1 MTDDMTDSID
11 RKDPDALERILPG
24 TEKLE
29 RIGIIADLCVA
40 LRGVNSEKVIEYG
53 IQGLELLGSVE
64 DKELE
69 SAILKELCWAKQCL
83 GEYQAALDYG
93 LRKLEIDDK
102 DKSSALNIIG
112 VTYWRM
118 GKYDKALECYLKA
131 LNILEV
137 SEDKPGIAPV
147 LNNIGIIYNNM
158 GDRKKALD
166 YYNRSIKICEEL
178 ELKKGLANSFNNA
191 GNIYRK
197 TGESKKALKYYKK
210 ALEIRENLNDKRGFS
225 HTLTN
230 IGTVYQDLKN
240 FDKSLKYF
248 LRSLKIEEETGDR
261 LASVDTLLSISV
273 IYASTDRLSKALEYV
288 RRGFDFAE
296 EIGVPDLKR
305 DCCETFSTI
314 LEQKGNFRE
323 ALEYHKKYKAL
334 NDEIFNEDSSSRIN
348 ELQVQYETEKKE
360 KEKEI
365 YRLRNI
371 ELAEA
376 NEELKHALAE
386 VTHLSG
392 LLPICASCKK
402 IRDDQGYWKQIES
415 YVSEH
420 SEAQFSHGLCPECM
434 MMLYPDLI
442 EHSESKGS
450 CD

>member
-1 MTDDMTDSID
+1 MTCSTD
-11 RKDPDALERILPG
+11 RKDPETLERMLSG
-24 TEKLE
+24 TEELE
-29 RIGIIADLCVA
+29 RIGILADLCVA
-40 LRGVNSEKVIEYG
+40 FRGVNSQKVIEYG

-93 LRKLEIDDK
+93 LRKLEIDEDR
-102 DKSSALNIIG
+102 DKSSALNIVG

-131 LNILEV
+131 LNILED
-137 SEDKPGIAPV
+137 SGDNSGTAPV
-147 LNNIGIIYNNM
+147 LNNIGIIYNTM

-166 YYNRSIKICEEL
+166 YYNKSIKICEEL
-178 ELKKGLANSFNNA
+178 DDKKGLANSFNNA

-197 TGESKKALKYYKK
+197 SGESDKALKYYQK
-210 ALEIRENLNDKRGFS
+210 ALKIRENSNDKRGFS

-230 IGTVYQDLKN
+230 IGTVYQDLKK
-240 FDKSLKYF
+240 FDKSLEYF
-248 LRSLKIEEETGDR
+248 LRSLRIEEETEDR
-261 LASVDTLLSISV
+261 LALVNTLLSVSI
-273 IYASTDRLSKALEYV
+273 IYASTDRFSEALEYV

-296 EIGVPDLKR
+296 EIGAPDLKR
-305 DCCETFSTI
+305 DCCATFSSV
-314 LEQKGNFRE
+314 LEQKGDFRE
-323 ALEYHKKYKAL
+323 ALYYHKKCKAL
-334 NDEIFNEDSSSRIN
+334 NDEIFNEDSSARIN

-371 ELAEA
+371 ELAKA
-376 NEELKHALAE
+376 NEDLKRALNE
-386 VTHLSG
+386 VKQLSR

-402 IRDDQGYWKQIES
+402 IRDDHGYWKQIES
-415 YVSEH
+415 YISDH

-434 MMLYPDLI
+434 MMLYPELSDNNKSI
-442 EHSESKGS
+442 DSVN
-450 CD
+450 